1 MANIS
6 FTTDEVE
13 AYLQKLQTLHALTPT
28 IFYGA
33 VRTFEGELIDKA
45 KERTPIVTGTL
56 KRGFTGGSEAS
67 GASFMGWQPI
77 TVTGN
82 VYSYNLENN
91 VPYASAV
98 EYGRRTETGM
108 LTGHLMLRT
117 AEAEMQMNQ
126 DVVIGDYIDNKIKEI
141 IE

>member
-1 MANIS
+1 MAHV
-6 FTTDEVE
+6 TTDEVE
-13 AYLQKLQTLHALTPT
+13 TYLQKLQVLQDLTPT
-28 IFYGA
+28 IFCGT
-33 VRTFEGELIDKA
+33 VRTFAGELIDKA
-45 KERTPIVTGTL
+45 KEKTPTETGTL

-67 GASFMGWQPI
+67 GVSYMGSQSI

-82 VYSYNLENN
+82 VYSYKLENN

-117 AEAEMQMNQ
+117 AETEMQMNQ
-126 DVVIGDYIDNKIKEI
+126 DTVIGDYINNKIKEI
-141 IE
+141 TE